1 MELEC
6 AATTEAASIGANRG
20 PIRDDQS
27 LCAQWTLEP
36 IPNLLGSQGRRYFVS
51 DLTRELHGLKGG
63 AIRDEDLLQ
72 AVSDNFF
79 ELYRFGVLQTSLKAN
94 SVYSEA
100 YELRVLQIDLRYSSL
115 DLCLLGVQADGSV
128 DPVEAV
134 ATKTFLRSFLNEPQ
148 LDAGGQTLRI
158 QHAPLYRELA
168 VPDGAG
174 GFHTLTSSFEQGLDQ
189 IFTTLLLT
197 GDVEDGGLGIYD
209 AIWPDAKVL
218 DEAPYH
224 ESGKPGVKPL
234 ALFLTPSPG
243 GPTGERWGT
252 FPTNFMVTAALG
264 SILGWGGGTL
274 WISAGGNEQG
284 GAMYRRDFLNIVPQY
299 LLGPN
304 RANGSQAPM
313 GVMPDGTLQTE
324 MLSALTARPLDI
336 GAPHWCNEF
345 DSEDETLRAA
355 CRSFV
360 KNTTTLQAIETLQ
373 HGLGYMHAPEPR
385 KRFHYDGETSSIA
398 RLYELLQDP
407 DDVAGQLLHGIV
419 NQYTTAGIS
428 TVWGQITSEWNGVGP
443 AAGMQASL
451 MRSHAREELAA
462 AERWLEYA
470 ADRLD
475 SAPNRAARRLL
486 RSAVGVHGR
495 AVRSYDRWEYRRAIR
510 QAGRMLSLIDRAL
523 GELGEPD
530 RIHDPLALSDRQKR
544 FEARPHR
551 VTLESLQSAADR
563 WDAET
568 YREGRDQIGGH

>member
-1 MELEC
+1 
-6 AATTEAASIGANRG
+6 
-20 PIRDDQS
+20 
-27 LCAQWTLEP
+27 
-36 IPNLLGSQGRRYFVS
+36 
-51 DLTRELHGLKGG
+51 
-63 AIRDEDLLQ
+63 
-72 AVSDNFF
+72 
-79 ELYRFGVLQTSLKAN
+79 
-94 SVYSEA
+94 
-100 YELRVLQIDLRYSSL
+100 
-115 DLCLLGVQADGSV
+115 
-128 DPVEAV
+128 
-134 ATKTFLRSFLNEPQ
+134 
-148 LDAGGQTLRI
+148 
-158 QHAPLYRELA
+158 
-168 VPDGAG
+168 
-174 GFHTLTSSFEQGLDQ
+174 
-189 IFTTLLLT
+189 
-197 GDVEDGGLGIYD
+197 
-209 AIWPDAKVL
+209 
-218 DEAPYH
+218 
-224 ESGKPGVKPL
+224 
-234 ALFLTPSPG
+234 
-243 GPTGERWGT
+243 
-252 FPTNFMVTAALG
+252 
-264 SILGWGGGTL
+264 
-274 WISAGGNEQG
+274 
-284 GAMYRRDFLNIVPQY
+284 
-299 LLGPN
+299 
-304 RANGSQAPM
+304 M
-313 GVMPDGTLQTE
+313 GVMPDGTLQTK